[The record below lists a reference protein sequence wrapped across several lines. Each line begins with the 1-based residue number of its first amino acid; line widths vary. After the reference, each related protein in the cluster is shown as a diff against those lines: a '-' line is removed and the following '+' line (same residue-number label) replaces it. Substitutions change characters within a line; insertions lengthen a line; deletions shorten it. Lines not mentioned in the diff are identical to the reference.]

1 MEIIEI
7 TEDNF
12 DEVVVCSDKKVLVD
26 FWASWCGP
34 CKMLAP
40 VIDEIAKERDDI
52 VVGKINVDEQ
62 MGLAI
67 RYSVSGV
74 PTIALFEN
82 GDIIERSVGY
92 QSKEEL
98 ISELGL

>member
-7 TEDNF
+7 SEDNF
-12 DEVVVCSDKKVLVD
+12 HEVVVCSDKKVLVD

-67 RYSVSGV
+67 RYGVSGV

>member
-1 MEIIEI
+1 MGIVEI
-7 TEDNF
+7 TEENF

-40 VIDEIAKERDDI
+40 VIDEIAAERDDI
-52 VVGKINVDEQ
+52 VVGMIDVDEQ
-62 MGLAI
+62 MKLAI
-67 RYSVSGV
+67 QYGVSGV

-98 ISELGL
+98 LSELGL

>member
-34 CKMLAP
+34 CKML

-67 RYSVSGV
+67 RYGVSGV

>member
-1 MEIIEI
+1 MGIVEI
-7 TEDNF
+7 TEENF

-40 VIDEIAKERDDI
+40 VIDEIAAERDDI
-52 VVGKINVDEQ
+52 VVGKIDVDEQ
-62 MGLAI
+62 MKLAI
-67 RYSVSGV
+67 QYGVSGV

-98 ISELGL
+98 LSELGL

>member
-1 MEIIEI
+1 
-7 TEDNF
+7 
-12 DEVVVCSDKKVLVD
+12 
-26 FWASWCGP
+26 
-34 CKMLAP
+34 MLAP

-67 RYSVSGV
+67 RYGVSGV

>member
-1 MEIIEI
+1 MAIVEI

-12 DEVVVCSDKKVLVD
+12 DETVVCSDKKVLVD

-67 RYSVSGV
+67 QYGVSGV
-74 PTIALFEN
+74 PTVALFEN

-98 ISELGL
+98 LSELGL

>member
-67 RYSVSGV
+67 RYGVSGV